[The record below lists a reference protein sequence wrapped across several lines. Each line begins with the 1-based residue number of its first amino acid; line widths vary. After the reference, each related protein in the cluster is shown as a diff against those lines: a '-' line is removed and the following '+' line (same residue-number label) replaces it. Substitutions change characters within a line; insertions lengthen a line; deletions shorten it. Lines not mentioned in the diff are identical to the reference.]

1 MIYSCV
7 PRQDLSPG
15 PFGHHCSLT
24 AMLLPRVRD
33 WQVAHWTDADCGT
46 KDDSLLWDWLRHASL
61 NSPVLPSARC
71 CLCHL
76 LSSPVYHSSGRRPV
90 CPQFYL
96 TSLSSF
102 YHRKPE
108 EVIAV
113 HQVASPASGH
123 TSAYFL
129 IAFQRQRD
137 RDRELLSRL
146 SCRRRESLTLY
157 CPSIACSIKFEFVKI
172 NTNIP
177 MLPDHTAVLLYTVTC
192 ESQIRKIY
200 NITTIIPRFILSVCA
215 RVYVCVLIEIQAL
228 VQVYAI

>member
-1 MIYSCV
+1 MFYLSC
-7 PRQDLSPG
+7 PETGSESWTFRS
-15 PFGHHCSLT
+15 SLQSYCNVT
-24 AMLLPRVRD
+24 EPLPRVRD
-33 WQVAHWTDADCGT
+33 GQVAHLTDAECGS
-46 KDDSLLWDWLRHASL
+46 KEDFLLWDWLRHASL

-76 LSSPVYHSSGRRPV
+76 LSSPVYHSPGRRPV
-90 CPQFYL
+90 CTQFYL

-102 YHRKPE
+102 YHRKPA

-146 SCRRRESLTLY
+146 SSRGRESLTLY
-157 CPSIACSIKFEFVKI
+157 CPSIACSLKFEFVKI
-172 NTNIP
+172 NNIP
-177 MLPDHTAVLLYTVTC
+177 MLPDYTVSLLYRVTC

-215 RVYVCVLIEIQAL
+215 RVYVCVLIEIFRTT
-228 VQVYAI
+228 VH